1 MKMDSKKNN
10 QQQGNTSTVTLIAH
24 YMKGSMGFIVVIS
37 MLYFIDMFSYLI
49 PPFIQQV
56 FTDNIITNKNPEWF
70 TPLIIIYI
78 LLFVLELT
86 VWLFMNV
93 RRRREFSRMNLL
105 ASARY
110 VSSLLRLPMSIIDRF
125 SAGELVARYASIL
138 KTTKVIDIFFAS
150 MILCVRPLIC
160 SWLLMMY
167 SWKLGLVVVVSM
179 LMLATVMLRTAEK
192 LKQKAKSTEV
202 TDARLQGVTMTG
214 LKNME
219 TIKSMGGEWVFYEQ
233 WEHAFANAL
242 NARVRS
248 TMSMMGVGAIPLMVL
263 HMCNALILCLG
274 AWYILQ
280 GELTPGMLLATQGLA
295 SSIIYPINNTVKSAQ
310 RLFQSH
316 AAMERLE
323 EVNNTAKEYADMVI
337 PDESDLPERT
347 KLRGEIEL
355 RNVTFGYDRSLPPIL
370 NHFSLKINAGESVAF
385 VGFSGCGKS
394 TITKLISGLYEP
406 WEGEILLDGVPLKQ
420 VNRALLINSLSVVN
434 QDITLFEGT
443 IADNIKMWDE
453 SIEDFSMVMAAND
466 AQIHKDIAERPGAYN
481 SMLNENGKNL
491 SGGQR
496 QRIEIATALAKDPTI
511 LILDE
516 ATSALDPKTEELVMQ
531 HISNM
536 GITQVMVAHRLS
548 TIRDCNQI
556 YVMENGQI
564 LQHGT
569 HSELMQQ
576 EGLYSKLMKYA

>member
-10 QQQGNTSTVTLIAH
+10 QQQGNASTVTLIAH

-105 ASARY
+105 ASALY

-138 KTTKVIDIFFAS
+138 KTTKAIDMFFAS

-167 SWKLGLVVVVSM
+167 SWKLGLVVVVST

-481 SMLNENGKNL
+481 SMLNENGKNF

-511 LILDE
+511 LVLDE

-569 HSELMQQ
+569 HNELMQQ
-576 EGLYSKLMKYA
+576 QGLYSKLMKYA

>member
-10 QQQGNTSTVTLIAH
+10 QQQGNASTVTLIAH

-138 KTTKVIDIFFAS
+138 KTTKAIDMFFAS

-167 SWKLGLVVVVSM
+167 SWKLGLVVVVST

-466 AQIHKDIAERPGAYN
+466 AQIHKEIAERPGAYN
-481 SMLNENGKNL
+481 SMLNENGKNF

-511 LILDE
+511 LVLDE

-569 HSELMQQ
+569 HNELMQQ
-576 EGLYSKLMKYA
+576 QGLYSKLMKYA

>member
-1 MKMDSKKNN
+1 MKMDSKRNN
-10 QQQGNTSTVTLIAH
+10 QQQGNASTVTLIAH

-138 KTTKVIDIFFAS
+138 KTTKVIDMFFAS

-481 SMLNENGKNL
+481 SMLNENGKNF

-511 LILDE
+511 LVLDE

-569 HSELMQQ
+569 HNELMQQ
-576 EGLYSKLMKYA
+576 QGLYSKLMKYA

>member
-10 QQQGNTSTVTLIAH
+10 QQQDNSSTIALMTR
-24 YMKGSMGFIVVIS
+24 YMKGSMGIVVVIS
-37 MLYFIDMFSYLI
+37 ILYFIDMFSYLI

-138 KTTKVIDIFFAS
+138 KTTKVIDMFFAS

-167 SWKLGLVVVVSM
+167 NWKLGLVVVVSM

-280 GELTPGMLLATQGLA
+280 GELTPGMLLASQALA

-481 SMLNENGKNL
+481 SMLNENGKNF

-511 LILDE
+511 LVLDE

-569 HSELMQQ
+569 HNELMQQ
-576 EGLYSKLMKYA
+576 QGLYSKLMKYA

>member
-10 QQQGNTSTVTLIAH
+10 QQQGNASTIALMTR

-138 KTTKVIDIFFAS
+138 KTTKVIDMFFAS

-167 SWKLGLVVVVSM
+167 NWKLGLVVVVSM

-280 GELTPGMLLATQGLA
+280 GELTPGMLLASQALA

-481 SMLNENGKNL
+481 SMLNENGKNF

-569 HSELMQQ
+569 HNELMQQ
-576 EGLYSKLMKYA
+576 QGLYSKLMKYA

>member
-1 MKMDSKKNN
+1 MKMDSKRNN
-10 QQQGNTSTVTLIAH
+10 QQQGNASTVTLIAH

-138 KTTKVIDIFFAS
+138 KTTKVIDMFFAS

-280 GELTPGMLLATQGLA
+280 GELTPGMLLASQALA

-481 SMLNENGKNL
+481 SMLNENGKNF

-511 LILDE
+511 LVLDE

>member
-10 QQQGNTSTVTLIAH
+10 QQQDNSSTIALMTR
-24 YMKGSMGFIVVIS
+24 YMKGSMGIVVVIS

-138 KTTKVIDIFFAS
+138 KTTKVIDMFFAS

-263 HMCNALILCLG
+263 HMCNALLLCLG

-280 GELTPGMLLATQGLA
+280 GELTPGMLLASQALA

-406 WEGEILLDGVPLKQ
+406 WDGEILLDGVPLKQ

-481 SMLNENGKNL
+481 AMLNENGKNF

-511 LILDE
+511 LVLDE
-516 ATSALDPKTEELVMQ
+516 ATSALDPKTEEQVMK
-531 HISNM
+531 HINNM
-536 GITQVMVAHRLS
+536 GITLVMVAHRLS

-564 LQHGT
+564 QQHGT
-569 HSELMQQ
+569 HNELMQQ
-576 EGLYSKLMKYA
+576 QGLYSKLMKYA

>member
-1 MKMDSKKNN
+1 MKMDSKRNN
-10 QQQGNTSTVTLIAH
+10 QQQGNASTIALMTR
-24 YMKGSMGFIVVIS
+24 YMKGSMGIVVVIS
-37 MLYFIDMFSYLI
+37 ILYFIDMFSYLI

-138 KTTKVIDIFFAS
+138 KTTKVIDMFFAS

-167 SWKLGLVVVVSM
+167 NWKLGLVVVVSM

-263 HMCNALILCLG
+263 HMCNALLLCLG

-280 GELTPGMLLATQGLA
+280 GELTPGMLLASQALA

-481 SMLNENGKNL
+481 SMLNENGKNF

-511 LILDE
+511 LVLDE
-516 ATSALDPKTEELVMQ
+516 ATSALDPKTEEQVMK
-531 HISNM
+531 HINNM
-536 GITQVMVAHRLS
+536 GITLVMVAHRLS
-548 TIRDCNQI
+548 TIRDCDQI

-564 LQHGT
+564 QQHGT

-576 EGLYSKLMKYA
+576 QGLYSKLMKYA

>member
-10 QQQGNTSTVTLIAH
+10 QQQGNASTVTLIAH

-138 KTTKVIDIFFAS
+138 KTTKVIDMFFAS

>member
-1 MKMDSKKNN
+1 MKMDSKRNN
-10 QQQGNTSTVTLIAH
+10 QQQGNASTLALMTR

-138 KTTKVIDIFFAS
+138 KTTKAIDMFFAS

-167 SWKLGLVVVVSM
+167 SWKLGLVVVVST

-481 SMLNENGKNL
+481 SMLNENGKNF

-511 LILDE
+511 LVLDE

>member
-10 QQQGNTSTVTLIAH
+10 QQQGNASTVTLIAH

>member
-10 QQQGNTSTVTLIAH
+10 QQQGNASTVTLIAH

-138 KTTKVIDIFFAS
+138 KTTKAIDMFFAS

-167 SWKLGLVVVVSM
+167 SWKLGLVVVVST

-466 AQIHKDIAERPGAYN
+466 AQIHKEIAERPGAYN
-481 SMLNENGKNL
+481 SMLNENGKNF

-511 LILDE
+511 LVLDE

-548 TIRDCNQI
+548 TIRDCNHI

-569 HSELMQQ
+569 HNELMQQ
-576 EGLYSKLMKYA
+576 QGLYSKLMKYA

>member
-10 QQQGNTSTVTLIAH
+10 QQQGNASTVTLIAH

-138 KTTKVIDIFFAS
+138 KTSKVIDMFFAS

-280 GELTPGMLLATQGLA
+280 GELTPGMLLASQALA

-355 RNVTFGYDRSLPPIL
+355 RNITFGYDRSLPPIL

-481 SMLNENGKNL
+481 AMLNENGKNF

-511 LILDE
+511 LVLDE
-516 ATSALDPKTEELVMQ
+516 ATSALDPKTEEQVMK
-531 HISNM
+531 HINNM
-536 GITQVMVAHRLS
+536 GITLVMVAHRLS

-564 LQHGT
+564 QQHGT

>member
-10 QQQGNTSTVTLIAH
+10 QQQGNASTVTLIAH

-138 KTTKVIDIFFAS
+138 KTTKAIDMFFAS

-167 SWKLGLVVVVSM
+167 SWKLGLVVVVST

-481 SMLNENGKNL
+481 SMLNENGKNF

-511 LILDE
+511 LVLDE
-516 ATSALDPKTEELVMQ
+516 ATSALDPTTEEQVMK
-531 HISNM
+531 HINNM

>member
-10 QQQGNTSTVTLIAH
+10 QQQGNASTVTLIAH
-24 YMKGSMGFIVVIS
+24 YMKGSMGIVVVIS

-138 KTTKVIDIFFAS
+138 KTTKVIDMFFAS

-481 SMLNENGKNL
+481 AMLNENGKNF

-511 LILDE
+511 LVLDE
-516 ATSALDPKTEELVMQ
+516 ATSALDPKTEEQVMK
-531 HISNM
+531 HINNM
-536 GITQVMVAHRLS
+536 GITLVMVAHRLS

-564 LQHGT
+564 QQHGT

-576 EGLYSKLMKYA
+576 QGLYSKLMKYA

>member
-10 QQQGNTSTVTLIAH
+10 QQQGNASTVTLIAH

-138 KTTKVIDIFFAS
+138 KTTKVIDMFFAS

-167 SWKLGLVVVVSM
+167 SWKLGLVVVVST

-280 GELTPGMLLATQGLA
+280 GELTPGMLLASQALA

-481 SMLNENGKNL
+481 SMLNENGKNF

-511 LILDE
+511 LVLDE

>member
-1 MKMDSKKNN
+1 MKMDSKRNN
-10 QQQGNTSTVTLIAH
+10 QQQGNASTIALMTR
-24 YMKGSMGFIVVIS
+24 YMKGSMGIVVVIS
-37 MLYFIDMFSYLI
+37 VLYFIDMFSYLI

-138 KTTKVIDIFFAS
+138 KTTKVIDMFFAS

-406 WEGEILLDGVPLKQ
+406 WEGEILLDGVPMKQ
-420 VNRALLINSLSVVN
+420 VNRALLINSLAVVN

-481 SMLNENGKNL
+481 SMLNENGKNF

-511 LILDE
+511 LVLDE

>member
-1 MKMDSKKNN
+1 MKMDSKRNN
-10 QQQGNTSTVTLIAH
+10 QQQGNSSTIALMTR
-24 YMKGSMGFIVVIS
+24 YMKGSMGIVVVIS

-138 KTTKVIDIFFAS
+138 KTTKVIDMFFAS

-263 HMCNALILCLG
+263 HMCNALLLCLG

-280 GELTPGMLLATQGLA
+280 GELTPGMLLASQALA

-406 WEGEILLDGVPLKQ
+406 WEGEILLDSVPLKQ

-481 SMLNENGKNL
+481 AMLNENGKNF

-511 LILDE
+511 LVLDE
-516 ATSALDPKTEELVMQ
+516 ATSALDPKTEEQVMK
-531 HISNM
+531 HINNM
-536 GITQVMVAHRLS
+536 GITLVMVAHRLS
-548 TIRDCNQI
+548 TIRDCDQI

-564 LQHGT
+564 QQHGT
-569 HSELMQQ
+569 HNELMQQ
-576 EGLYSKLMKYA
+576 QGLYSKLMKYA